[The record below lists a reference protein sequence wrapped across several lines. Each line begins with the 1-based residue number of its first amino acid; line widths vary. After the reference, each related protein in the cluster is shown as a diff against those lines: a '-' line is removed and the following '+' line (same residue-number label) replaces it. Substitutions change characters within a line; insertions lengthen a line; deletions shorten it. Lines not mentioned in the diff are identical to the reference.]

1 MIVGTT
7 LTIRNI
13 DETVKEKLRI
23 QAARNGRS
31 MEAETREILAAAL
44 RQTEVSELAFRKEES
59 ACTSVRGIWKSR
71 LSTDE
76 LMALTRGE

>member
-1 MIVGTT
+1 
-7 LTIRNI
+7 
-13 DETVKEKLRI
+13 
-23 QAARNGRS
+23 